1 MIIDWQSVRFDK
13 EKGIPFNVKDPTERD
28 VLLIWLY
35 VEFGGVCNTDELNEM
50 ADILY
55 AAYLR
60 KHPKENKDER

>member
-1 MIIDWQSVRFDK
+1 MIIDWQSVRFDR
-13 EKGIPFNVKDPTERD
+13 EKGIPFNVEDPTERD

-60 KHPKENKDER
+60 KHPKVEDNQ